1 MTSSQWKQILLIRDG
16 VCQLMR
22 LKIVCSYFPWLEF
35 KAVLIPIT
43 LVWCETKQKPLQ
55 LSQSVVCVGIPV
67 IIYLAWFTS
76 TSKSR
81 KERAPPLTAQACCSC
96 SSVNALTLQNKGKS
110 IHGLLHCSLSRWAS
124 VSSTSPGYPLCS
136 CDLITFCSFFSFKA
150 FQWVV
155 RLLMFKVEIR
165 LKA

>member
-81 KERAPPLTAQACCSC
+81 QVEKKELLLWQHRPAVLALQSTHWPFKIKAKASMDFCTAPSLGEHLSPRPLR
-96 SSVNALTLQNKGKS
+96 VTLCARVTS
-110 IHGLLHCSLSRWAS
+110 SLSVLSFHSKPFSGWLDS
-124 VSSTSPGYPLCS
+124 LC
-136 CDLITFCSFFSFKA
+136 
-150 FQWVV
+150 
-155 RLLMFKVEIR
+155 
-165 LKA
+165 LKLKSD